1 MTVRLGPS
9 QEKGFTLIET
19 IILLLIVSILSA
31 ISIPKMI
38 NMSETMHLQA
48 AARKLAY
55 DIRYVRENALSLHD
69 VFGIEFDVDA
79 NSYQAFQWEGAQ
91 KNILTDPHTRGEMVI
106 DLDVRPE
113 YEGVSLGTVGYTDS
127 NSAQFVAITEFRV
140 DAFGNP
146 EDDLGNDLEDP
157 VVITLQSG
165 SESQQVQMTH
175 QTGFVEVT

>member
-1 MTVRLGPS
+1 MKTRRDSS
-9 QEKGFTLIET
+9 QEKGFTLIEI

-38 NMSETMHLQA
+38 NMSETMHLNA

-69 VFGIEFDVDA
+69 VFGVEFDTGA
-79 NSYQAFQWEGAQ
+79 NSYQVFQWDGAQ
-91 KNILTDPHTRGEMVI
+91 KNILTDPHTRSEMVI
-106 DLDVRPE
+106 DLDDRPE
-113 YEGVSLGTVGYTDS
+113 YEGVSLYTVGYTDS
-127 NSAQFVAITEFRV
+127 NSGQLVPITEFRV

-165 SESQQVQMTH
+165 SASQQVQMTH
-175 QTGFVEVT
+175 QTGFVEVA